1 MRKYLLFTVFLM
13 ITGMMS
19 AQVAPDMYYIQ
30 FTDKDNGP
38 YTLLQPEQYLSPKAL
53 QRRTHHLISVDSYDI
68 PVTPMYVDSMISLGF
83 NIVSVSKW
91 LNGVVVYTTN
101 TSLLSQLSGISFV
114 QGYRSC
120 GAARPSRKL
129 ETELCE
135 GTRGVRATDY
145 GYGYTQIALVNGDY
159 LHNLNFMGQGM
170 LISVIDAGFYGVDT
184 IDAFDN
190 LHSSGRVVFTW
201 DVINRQPAVYDYH
214 SHGTMVLSIM
224 ASDVPGVLVGT
235 APQASYAL
243 IRTEEGSTENIA
255 EEYFL
260 ARGLEIADSIGS
272 DAVNVSLGY
281 TEFDSPA
288 QNHTWADLDGNT
300 APSSIAA
307 RIAAS
312 RGMVVV
318 AAAGNSGDD
327 TWTKI
332 AVPADADS
340 ILSAGSVNSS
350 GAYSAF
356 SSIGPSADNRV
367 KPDVVAMGQDAWVY
381 SPSGNIFQGSGTSF
395 ASPLLCGLA
404 TCLWQASPQLK
415 SWEVLQYIR
424 LSADQYYNPDPYR
437 GYGLP
442 DFADALM
449 KVHNASIPDINGE
462 FFFNPWPNPFSNE
475 FYLKIYSTDSQSIG
489 IRVSDI
495 SGRII
500 VSQEAQINGW
510 EINNIRI
517 NTDAGL
523 LPGIYIVQVTTTN
536 KRYTSILSKQQ

>member
-1 MRKYLLFTVFLM
+1 MKTSLLFSAFLL
-13 ITGMMS
+13 IAGIMS

-38 YTLLQPEQYLSPKAL
+38 YTLSQPEQFLSPKAL
-53 QRRTHHLISVDSYDI
+53 QRRTHHLIAVDSYDL
-68 PVTPMYVDSMISLGF
+68 PVTPMYIDSMRAMGF
-83 NIVSVSKW
+83 SIVSLTKW

-101 TSLLSQLSGISFV
+101 SSLLTQLSGISFV

-120 GAARPSRKL
+120 GDVKPSRKL
-129 ETELCE
+129 EVEIQNA
-135 GTRGVRATDY
+135 TRATRATDY
-145 GYGYTQIALVNGDY
+145 GYGQTQIAQVNGDY

-170 LISVIDAGFYGVDT
+170 LISVIDAGFNGADT
-184 IDAFDN
+184 ITAFNN
-190 LHSSGRVVFTW
+190 LHSSGRIVYTW
-201 DVINRQPAVYDYH
+201 DVINRQSFVYSYH
-214 SHGTMVLSIM
+214 SHGTMVLSVM

-235 APQASYAL
+235 APQADYAL
-243 IRTEEGSTENIA
+243 IRTEEGSSENIV

-281 TEFDSPA
+281 TEFDDPV
-288 QNHTWADLDGNT
+288 QNHNWADLDGNT

-327 TWTKI
+327 AWTKI

-340 ILSAGSVNSS
+340 ILTAGSVSS
-350 GAYSAF
+350 AGTYSAF

-367 KPDVVAMGQDAWVY
+367 KPDVVAMGQETWVY
-381 SPSGNIFQGSGTSF
+381 SPSGTVFQGSGTSF

-415 SWEVLQYIR
+415 SWEVLKYIR
-424 LSADQYYNPDPYR
+424 LSADQYYSPDQYR

-449 KVHNASIPDINGE
+449 KVNNASIPDINGD
-462 FFFNPWPNPFSNE
+462 FFFEPWPNPFMTEVN
-475 FYLKIYSTDSQSIG
+475 LKIYTTDSQNIN
-489 IRVSDI
+489 IRISDI
-495 SGRII
+495 TGRVITA
-500 VSQEAQINGW
+500 QEARINGW
-510 EINNIRI
+510 EINYICI
-517 NTDAGL
+517 KTDESI
-523 LPGIYIVQVTTTN
+523 LPGIYFLQVTTDTR
-536 KRYTSILSKQQ
+536 RYTRILSKQQ